1 MKLLLDTYVLLWAA
15 YEPERLSDK
24 AQRLLS
30 DPSSILYFS
39 VASLWEVAIKSALGR
54 SDFQVDVAE
63 LRAGLVANDYSEVA
77 IESSHVLRVPT
88 LPPIHADP
96 FDRILVAQAMAE
108 GFALLS
114 NDAKLKAYGGPVW
127 DV

>member
-1 MKLLLDTYVLLWAA
+1 VKLLLDTHVLLWAA
-15 YEPERLSDK
+15 YAPERLSNK
-24 AQRLLS
+24 AQQLLS
-30 DPSSILYFS
+30 DPASSLYFS

-54 SDFQVDVAE
+54 ADFQVDVAE
-63 LRAGLVANDYSEVA
+63 LRTGLVTNGYNEVA
-77 IESSHVLRVPT
+77 NESGDVLRVPT

>member
-1 MKLLLDTYVLLWAA
+1 MKLLLDTHVLLWAA
-15 YEPERLSDK
+15 YAPERLSNK
-24 AQRLLS
+24 AQQLLS
-30 DPSSILYFS
+30 DPASSLYFS

-54 SDFQVDVAE
+54 ADFQVDVAE
-63 LRAGLVANDYSEVA
+63 LRTGLVANGYNEVA
-77 IESSHVLRVPT
+77 IESGHVLRVPT

>member
-1 MKLLLDTYVLLWAA
+1 VKLLLDTHVLLWAA
-15 YEPERLSDK
+15 YAPERLSNK
-24 AQRLLS
+24 AQQLLS
-30 DPSSILYFS
+30 DPASSLYFS

-54 SDFQVDVAE
+54 ADFQVDVAE
-63 LRAGLVANDYSEVA
+63 LRTGLVANGYNEVA
-77 IESSHVLRVPT
+77 IESGHVLRVPT

>member
-1 MKLLLDTYVLLWAA
+1 VKLLLDTHIVLWAA
-15 YEPERLSDK
+15 YTPEHLSQK
-24 AQRLLS
+24 AKQLLS
-30 DPSSILYFS
+30 DPASSLYFS

-54 SDFQVDVAE
+54 ADFNVDVAE
-63 LRAGLVANDYSEVA
+63 LRAGLIANDYSEVA
-77 IESSHVLRVPT
+77 IESRHVLRVPT

-108 GFALLS
+108 GVVLLS

>member
-1 MKLLLDTYVLLWAA
+1 MKLLLDTHVLLWAA

-24 AQRLLS
+24 AQGLLS
-30 DPSSILYFS
+30 DPSSSLYFS

-77 IESSHVLRVPT
+77 IESSHVLRVHT

>member
-1 MKLLLDTYVLLWAA
+1 MKLLLDTHVLLWAA

-24 AQRLLS
+24 AQGLLS
-30 DPSSILYFS
+30 DPSSSLHFS

-77 IESSHVLRVPT
+77 IESSHVLRVPI

>member
-1 MKLLLDTYVLLWAA
+1 MKLLLDTHVLLWAA

-30 DPSSILYFS
+30 DPSSSLYFS

-77 IESSHVLRVPT
+77 IESSHVLRVPI

>member
-1 MKLLLDTYVLLWAA
+1 MT
-15 YEPERLSDK
+15 
-24 AQRLLS
+24 
-30 DPSSILYFS
+30 
-39 VASLWEVAIKSALGR
+39 IKSALGR

>member
-1 MKLLLDTYVLLWAA
+1 MKLLLDTHIVLWAA
-15 YEPERLSDK
+15 YTPEHLSQK
-24 AQRLLS
+24 AKQLLS
-30 DPSSILYFS
+30 DPASSLYFS

-54 SDFQVDVAE
+54 ADFNVDVAE
-63 LRAGLVANDYSEVA
+63 LRAGLIANDYSEVA
-77 IESSHVLRVPT
+77 IESRHVLRVPT
-88 LPPIHADP
+88 LPPIHSDP

-108 GFALLS
+108 GVVLLS

>member
-1 MKLLLDTYVLLWAA
+1 MNLLLDTHILLWAA
-15 YEPERLSDK
+15 YAPDRLSTK
-24 AQRLLS
+24 ARGMIA
-30 DPSSILYFS
+30 DPAHNLYFS
-39 VASLWEVAIKSALGR
+39 VASLWEVAIKASLGR
-54 SDFQVDVAE
+54 DDFQVDVSQ
-63 LRAGLVANDYSEVA
+63 LRLGLIVNDYTELV
-77 IESSHVLRVPT
+77 IESAHVLRLPT

-108 GFALLS
+108 GFVLVS